1 MSVTYEQKPTR
12 PVPLLANFETFC
24 DYDAW
29 VDPSV
34 DPLNPVTLL
43 ENKLTVVLHV
53 IEACP
58 DCAAQMCG

>member
-1 MSVTYEQKPTR
+1 
-12 PVPLLANFETFC
+12 VPLLANFETFC

-43 ENKLTVVLHV
+43 ENKLKVVLHV